1 MERAL
6 HRDDV
11 LLARDAAHHF
21 ERSLDGLRA
30 RIDEEERVER
40 TVRHEGEQTFYETQI
55 GLVVCDGTLVTV
67 QKKRGVSVEGWEL
80 PVRVQD

>member
-1 MERAL
+1 VERAL

-11 LLARDAAHHF
+11 LFARNTAHHL
-21 ERSLDGLRA
+21 ERSLYGLRA
-30 RIDEEERVER
+30 RIDEKERVER
-40 TVRHEGEQTFYETQI
+40 RVRHEGEQTFYETQI
-55 GLVVCDGTLVTV
+55 GLVVCDGTLIIV